1 MNAFSKVV
9 LRLFCGILFAAS
21 PLLLLAQEAIPEASD
36 NKMSPNLI
44 LALVGGVII
53 AGFITDLIFKV
64 TKIPSVV
71 KLMGLGIL
79 IGPVL
84 NILDAEQLEQMRKAA
99 PLVGKIAL
107 LIILFAGGLG
117 LNLKTVISQLGNAVL
132 LAVIAFGITFAITF
146 PIAVYV
152 MGLSSIPAIILGALI
167 SGVAS
172 SIAIPVMTRLSVKD
186 SIKTLLSIES
196 ALSNLFILVIVV
208 IACDLSIDG
217 ANQSVW
223 GIVGTFLLKIF
234 VSVASAVVAGVL
246 WARLMGYT
254 AEGLSYMLTLGFI
267 FLLNF
272 LVDELGGSGAISI
285 LFFAVI
291 LANVQPI
298 AASIAP
304 RLWKNMGIRVTST
317 NYALNEFLKNISK
330 ELSFL
335 VGTFFFVFLG
345 LLVDFSYFT
354 ADMTLYLGLI
364 MLAIVGGRLIS
375 AFLFKA
381 ITPTRWTTGEFMIG
395 MGMMP
400 RGLATAVMA
409 FKPVEAIYQNGID
422 KAEVELFPFYAMV
435 AILGSNLIMTV
446 LVAVGESKL
455 RGESNAAASIKA
467 ESDPESATSE
477 PESPPT
483 FEMPVVA
490 EELDQEVSPP
500 ASIDSGNNSLSL
512 AAIHAGQDASILD
525 ADEALESSRREAD
538 HDHRRFSERLID
550 WLRVRQVNLLN
561 LDKNAVLSLRMQE
574 PMFWIMA
581 LATGVFASLGAL
593 MGRPEVVLA
602 GMFFSPLTRLLHA
615 ISLAIITGDVYI
627 FLKGNVKL
635 AVALLFVLA
644 AATFIN
650 WFTPLTGFLELSRE
664 NNSPTVLDYIMSLS
678 LGLLLPVVLLRGK
691 RMENIAITPLVAFML
706 IPPVV
711 TIGNGIA
718 LGEFSE
724 LVLPGI
730 LAIFANATALTVGSL
745 ITHYMLG
752 LTRHPAS
759 EYVRAWKEK
768 EVEEGA
774 LHNLFE
780 RFRLTR
786 FLEYSGNFRARV
798 AVIGFLAVVFFVPLQ
813 LAITRLGR
821 EFSVNQ
827 TIAKLAHETFDQNDR
842 SGIWSI
848 SSENESDAVRTRIRI
863 HTEKFYTTAE
873 QKEFIQ
879 KVSQAIDKPFTLR
892 LDQIPS
898 SLEQGVAPDVL
909 DENSLGGALGG
920 NLATGLA
927 GMRDQLFGANN
938 QLPGLKDIGAVI
950 LGYGL
955 EFSGDE
961 EKGQIRIEIL
971 KSGALSQDGR
981 QLLRRQFADQ
991 LGVIPSQ
998 IVLAMTDGHFESDSL
1013 RLESFHSESG
1023 SGNPLQLLNAHREL
1037 HARLLLPG
1045 FIIADSVPV
1054 WEDRLEHKYHF
1065 DQSPDRISMH
1075 IDSTVARF
1083 VVDVY

>member
-1 MNAFSKVV
+1 MSAFPKTF
-9 LRLFCGILFAAS
+9 LRIFCGLLFAGV
-21 PLLLLAQEAIPEASD
+21 PMLLSAQDTA
-36 NKMSPNLI
+36 NNNMSPNLI

-53 AGFITDLIFKV
+53 AGFIGDLIFKV

-84 NILDAEQLEQMRKAA
+84 NILDAEQLDQMRKAA

-132 LAVIAFGITFAITF
+132 LAVIAFGITFGISF
-146 PIAVYV
+146 PVAMYV
-152 MGLSSIPAIILGALI
+152 MGLSSIPAIILATLI
-167 SGVAS
+167 SGIAS
-172 SIAIPVMTRLSVKD
+172 SIAIPVVTKLSVSD

-208 IACDLSIDG
+208 IVCDLSVDG
-217 ANQSVW
+217 ANQSIW
-223 GIVGTFLLKIF
+223 GIGGTFLLKIF
-234 VSVASAVVAGVL
+234 VSVASAVLAGVL
-246 WARLMGYT
+246 WARLIGAMQ
-254 AEGLSYMLTLGFI
+254 EGLSYMLTLGFI

-272 LVDELGGSGAISI
+272 LVDEMGGSGAISI
-285 LFFAVI
+285 LFFAII

-304 RLWKNMGIRVTST
+304 QLWKNMGIRLTST

-364 MLAIVGGRLIS
+364 MLAIVVGRFVA
-375 AFLFKA
+375 AFLFRA
-381 ITPTRWTTGEFMIG
+381 ITPTKWTGGEFMIN

-409 FKPVEAIYQNGID
+409 FKPMEAIYRGGID

-446 LVAVGESKL
+446 MVAVGESKL
-455 RGESNAAASIKA
+455 RRESNAPISVEADTDISS
-467 ESDPESATSE
+467 ETSE
-477 PESPPT
+477 KEIPDEPAAVIEDSFLEAPD
-483 FEMPVVA
+483 
-490 EELDQEVSPP
+490 ELDNDAP
-500 ASIDSGNNSLSL
+500 SL
-512 AAIHAGQDASILD
+512 AAINAGQDASLLD
-525 ADEALESSRREAD
+525 ANEALQSSLREPGE
-538 HDHRRFSERLID
+538 DHRRFSERLID
-550 WLRVRQVNLLN
+550 WLRVRQINLLN
-561 LDKNAVLSLRMQE
+561 LDKNAVLSLRMSD

-581 LATGVFASLGAL
+581 LATGIFASLGAL

-635 AVALLFVLA
+635 ALALIFILA

-650 WFTPLTGFLELSRE
+650 WLTPLTGFLELSRE
-664 NNSPTVLDYIMSLS
+664 NHAPTVLDYALSLS

-691 RMENIAITPLVAFML
+691 RMEVMAITPLMAFML
-706 IPPVV
+706 IPPMV
-711 TIGNGIA
+711 TVGNGIA
-718 LGEFSE
+718 LGAFSE

-730 LAIFANATALTVGSL
+730 LAIFANGTALTVGGL
-745 ITHYMLG
+745 ITHYLLG

-759 EYVRAWKEK
+759 EYVRTWKEK

-774 LHNLFE
+774 LHKLFE
-780 RFRLTR
+780 RFHLIR

-798 AVIGFLAVVFFVPLQ
+798 AVIGILAVVSFVPLQ
-813 LAITRLGR
+813 LTITRLGR

-827 TIAKLAHETFDQNDR
+827 TVAELARETFDKTDR

-848 SSENESDAVRTRIRI
+848 SSEIENDAVRTLIRI
-863 HTEKFYTTAE
+863 HTEQFYTLSE
-873 QKEFIQ
+873 QEAFIQ
-879 KVSQAIDKPFTLR
+879 KVSKAIDKPFIMR

-898 SLEQGVAPDVL
+898 SLEQGVAP
-909 DENSLGGALGG
+909 SRLGG
-920 NLATGLA
+920 NSVIGTADGSLALRLESLGKDLYRTEGD
-927 GMRDQLFGANN
+927 M
-938 QLPGLKDIGAVI
+938 PGLRDIGAVV

-955 EFSGDE
+955 EFSGNE
-961 EKGQIRIEIL
+961 EKGKVRIELL
-971 KSGALSQDGR
+971 KSGELGKDTE
-981 QLLRRQFADQ
+981 QLLRRDFADR
-991 LGVIPSQ
+991 LGVEPAQ
-998 IVLAMTDGHFESDSL
+998 IRLSLTNGHFESDSL
-1013 RLESFHSESG
+1013 QLESFHSESG
-1023 SGNPLQLLNAHREL
+1023 NDGPLKLLNSHSQL
-1037 HARLLLPG
+1037 HAQLLLPG
-1045 FIIADSVPV
+1045 ILNADSLPV
-1054 WEDRLEHKYHF
+1054 WEDRLERKYHF
-1065 DQSPDRISMH
+1065 DQTPDRISMKL
-1075 IDSTVARF
+1075 DSTVSRF
-1083 VVDVY
+1083 VLDIN